1 MAKNYDVLADS
12 VVELIGGKDNVRF
25 FTHCVTRLR
34 FNVKDRSI
42 VKMDEI
48 KDLPGVAG
56 AQWSGE
62 QLQIIIGQDVGSVYE
77 LICKKHGFASEKAV
91 EADDADAAPQQKGVK
106 AVVNKIFDG
115 ISGSLTPL
123 IPALIGCGMIGR
135 EHIERIQNR
144 IRNARIV
151 AVCDVF
157 EEGAKKGAEIAG
169 AGTKVYT
176 DFNEAINDPDVNAVV
191 VTTPGQFHKGSVL
204 AAIKAGKPV
213 FSEKPLANTAADG
226 KEIVEAEMAGGKHL
240 VQVGFMRRYDR
251 GYRQVKELIDS
262 GKFGAPMVIKCTHR
276 ADGVADDYTTAMAVT
291 DTAIHEIDVLPW
303 LVNDEWDEVQC
314 IMPKTNSKVK
324 NALKDPQIMIMKT
337 KGGIIN
343 MLEVNVNC
351 GFGYDI
357 NCEVVC
363 ENGVVNLPCPSFPTV
378 RYANEVS
385 TKIEDNWI
393 LRFIDSYDVEI
404 QDWVDHALKG
414 ETGGSSAWDGYVAS
428 ITADA
433 LVKSQISGVPEKVVT
448 GGTPDF
454 YKK

>member
-1 MAKNYDVLADS
+1 MENLN
-12 VVELIGGKDNVRF
+12 I
-25 FTHCVTRLR
+25 
-34 FNVKDRSI
+34 
-42 VKMDEI
+42 
-48 KDLPGVAG
+48 
-56 AQWSGE
+56 
-62 QLQIIIGQDVGSVYE
+62 
-77 LICKKHGFASEKAV
+77 
-91 EADDADAAPQQKGVK
+91 
-106 AVVNKIFDG
+106 
-115 ISGSLTPL
+115 
-123 IPALIGCGMIGR
+123 ALIGCGMIGR

-144 IRNARIV
+144 IRGAQVV

-191 VTTPGQFHKGSVL
+191 VTTPGQFHKGPVL

-314 IMPKTNSKVK
+314 IMPKTTK
-324 NALKDPQIMIMKT
+324 NAHEGLKDPQVMIMKT
-337 KGGIIN
+337 KGGIVTV
-343 MLEVNVNC
+343 LEVNVNC

-363 ENGVVNLPCPSFPTV
+363 EDGVINLPCPSFPTTRKNFQV
-378 RYANEVS
+378 A
-385 TKIEDNWI
+385 TAIEKNWM
-393 LRFIDSYDVEI
+393 LRFIDSYDVEL
-404 QDWVDHALKG
+404 QDWVDVTLKG
-414 ETGGSSAWDGYVAS
+414 ETTGCSAWDGYVAS

-433 LVKSQISGVPEKVVT
+433 LVASQKSGKIEKVVT
-448 GGTPDF
+448 GGTPDL

>member
-1 MAKNYDVLADS
+1 MSFIMENLN
-12 VVELIGGKDNVRF
+12 I
-25 FTHCVTRLR
+25 
-34 FNVKDRSI
+34 
-42 VKMDEI
+42 
-48 KDLPGVAG
+48 
-56 AQWSGE
+56 
-62 QLQIIIGQDVGSVYE
+62 
-77 LICKKHGFASEKAV
+77 
-91 EADDADAAPQQKGVK
+91 
-106 AVVNKIFDG
+106 
-115 ISGSLTPL
+115 
-123 IPALIGCGMIGR
+123 ALIGCGMIGR

-144 IRNARIV
+144 IRGAKIV

-169 AGTKVYT
+169 AGTKIYT

-191 VTTPGQFHKGSVL
+191 VTTPGQFHKGPVL

-363 ENGVVNLPCPSFPTV
+363 ENGTVKLPDPYAVVRRSRPAGWDSVQPAESMPIMTDWK
-378 RYANEVS
+378 E
-385 TKIEDNWI
+385 
-393 LRFIDSYDVEI
+393 RFIEAYDIEFCKWVES
-404 QDWVDHALKG
+404 VHAGKL
-414 ETGGSSAWDGYVAS
+414 TGPSSWDGYVACV
-428 ITADA
+428 AGDA
-433 LVKSQISGVPEKVVT
+433 LNASRGTSQFMKVETMEKPEM
-448 GGTPDF
+448 
-454 YKK
+454 YK